1 MLSFLTSS
9 IRVGI
14 SILFGSVGETIT
26 EKSGHLN
33 LGVPGVMAFGAL
45 GGCCGISIYNSIFG
59 SENQVGLFVVL
70 FVILFAMLFGAI
82 MGALYSFFTVTLRS
96 NQNITGLALTTLGVG
111 CAKFFNALL
120 DSSPIVSAS
129 NNLRKLFT
137 FHDKLGGFG
146 ELFLSWGVL
155 VYVAII
161 IAFVSSFLLKKTK
174 QGLHLRA
181 VGENPATADA
191 AGINVNSY
199 KYVSTIIG
207 CAIAGLG
214 GAYTL
219 IDAKGASDIT
229 NTIDL
234 IEAYG
239 WLSVA
244 LVIFCIWKPS
254 LCVVG
259 SLLFGALYTLGSFV
273 NFNADIIGM
282 VPYLV
287 TIIVL
292 IFTSIYGGKLAQPP
306 ASLGVNYF
314 REER

>member
-1 MLSFLTSS
+1 MLSFLISS

-33 LGVPGVMAFGAL
+33 LGIPGVMAFGAL

-59 SENQVGLFVVL
+59 AQNQIGLFVVL
-70 FVILFAMLFGAI
+70 FVILFSMIFGAI

-96 NQNITGLALTTLGVG
+96 NQNITGLALTTFGVG
-111 CAKFFNALL
+111 CAKFFNTLL
-120 DSSPIVSAS
+120 DSKPIVSAS
-129 NNLRKLFT
+129 NCLRQLFT
-137 FHDKLGGFG
+137 FYDKLGGFG

-161 IAFVSSFLLKKTK
+161 IAFVASSLLKRTK

-191 AGINVNSY
+191 AGINVNAY

-219 IDAKGASDIT
+219 IDAKAASDIT
-229 NTIDL
+229 NTIVL

-244 LVIFCIWKPS
+244 LVIFCVWRPS

-259 SLLFGALYTLGSFV
+259 SLLFGVLYNLGSFV
-273 NFNADIIGM
+273 NLNADIIGM
-282 VPYLV
+282 VPYVV

-292 IFTSIYGGKLAQPP
+292 IFTSIYGGKNVQPP
-306 ASLGVNYF
+306 ASLGLNYF